1 MADTQDPRQP
11 LSAEIQRFIL
21 ANIESVAE
29 VEALLLLRGT
39 PERAWSAQ
47 ALAPRLYIDE
57 RQTAEILEQLADR
70 QFLIPDYSAEASYR
84 YEPRAAELRDGFDRL
99 AQVYATHLIA
109 VTNLIHSKSKSRVQE
124 FANAF
129 RIRKDD

>member
-11 LSAEIQRFIL
+11 LFVEIQRFIL

-29 VEALLLLRGT
+29 VEALLLLRAT
-39 PERAWSAQ
+39 RERAWSAQ
-47 ALAPRLYIDE
+47 ALALRLYIDE
-57 RQTAEILEQLADR
+57 RQTAEILKQLADR
-70 QFLIPDYSAEASYR
+70 QFLIPDTSAQASYR
-84 YEPRAAELRDGFDRL
+84 YEPQSAELREGVDRL
-99 AQVYATHLIA
+99 AQVYSTHLIA
-109 VTNLIHSKSKSRVQE
+109 VTNLIHSKSKSKVQE

>member
-11 LSAEIQRFIL
+11 LLVEIQRFIL

-29 VEALLLLRGT
+29 VEALLLLRAT
-39 PERAWSAQ
+39 RERAWSAQ
-47 ALAPRLYIDE
+47 ALALRLYIDE
-57 RQTAEILEQLADR
+57 RQTAEILKQLADR
-70 QFLIPDYSAEASYR
+70 QFLIPDTSVQASYR
-84 YEPRAAELRDGFDRL
+84 YEPRSAELREGVDRL
-99 AQVYATHLIA
+99 AQVYSTHLIA
-109 VTNLIHSKSKSRVQE
+109 VTNLIHSKSKSKVQE

>member
-11 LSAEIQRFIL
+11 LFVEIQRFIL

-29 VEALLLLRGT
+29 VEALLLLRAT
-39 PERAWSAQ
+39 RERAWSAQ
-47 ALAPRLYIDE
+47 ALALRLYIDE
-57 RQTAEILEQLADR
+57 RQTGEILKQLADR
-70 QFLIPDYSAEASYR
+70 QFLIPDDGADVSYR
-84 YEPRAAELRDGFDRL
+84 YEPRSAELREGVDRL
-99 AQVYATHLIA
+99 AQVYSTHLIA
-109 VTNLIHSKSKSRVQE
+109 VTNLIHSKSKSKVQE

>member
-1 MADTQDPRQP
+1 MADSSERAPAIAADV
-11 LSAEIQRFIL
+11 QRFIL
-21 ANIESVAE
+21 ASIESVAE

-39 PERAWSAQ
+39 PEQAWSAR

-57 RQTAEILEQLADR
+57 SQAADILKQLADR
-70 QFLIPDYSAEASYR
+70 RFLVRDTENEPTYR
-84 YEPRAAELRDGFDRL
+84 YDPSEADLRSLIDRL
-99 AQVYATHLIA
+99 AQFYSTHLIG
-109 VTNLIHSKSKSRVQE
+109 VTNLIHLKSKSRVQE